1 MRQPSAVLVLAVALP
16 PVVLGLHAP
25 ATQCSGHGAVGTTS
39 NGSLACFCFPLW
51 RGTYCETPTCGPCV
65 YGDCVES
72 PTGARG
78 SLRPQGSGLWGGVS
92 TVQW

>member
-1 MRQPSAVLVLAVALP
+1 MQPSAVLVLALAFS

-25 ATQCSGHGAVGTTS
+25 PTQCSGHGAVGTTS

-51 RGTYCETPTCGPCV
+51 HGTYCETPTCGPCV

-78 SLRPQGSGLWGGVS
+78 VACK
-92 TVQW
+92 